1 MQLSNNTATIIV
13 KSTITNPN
21 NFLIGSSKTDTDGQL
36 QLLNGHIFILENFD
50 FLKGLPLK

>member
-13 KSTITNPN
+13 KSTTNPN
-21 NFLIGSSKTDTDGQL
+21 NFLIGSKTDADGQL